1 MPSEHPRR
9 IRRAPG
15 SDTTRSR
22 ARESARRHAR
32 GPAQG
37 RYGNPRDLDGMIK
50 RQLDPGR
57 GAWQKPAEVV
67 RRLGIRRG
75 EVVAEIGCGPGY
87 FTGRLARAV
96 GPSGRVFAVDAEPMI
111 LETLRDRLDGIRNV
125 TPVLGRGDDPLLQ
138 RGSCDLTLVV
148 NVYHHF
154 GERATAL
161 RRIARTLNSRGRLV
175 NIDWD
180 ARETPVG
187 PPLTRRIPRDH
198 FLRDARR
205 AGLTLVAE
213 HQCLPY
219 QYFLV
224 LRPTR

>member
-1 MPSEHPRR
+1 
-9 IRRAPG
+9 
-15 SDTTRSR
+15 
-22 ARESARRHAR
+22 
-32 GPAQG
+32 
-37 RYGNPRDLDGMIK
+37 MIK

-57 GAWQKPAEVV
+57 EAWQKPAEVV

-138 RGSCDLTLVV
+138 QGSCDLALVV

-154 GERATAL
+154 GDRATAL
-161 RRIARTLNSRGRLV
+161 RHIARTLNSRGRLV

-187 PPLTRRIPRDH
+187 PPLKRRIPRDD

-224 LRPTR
+224 LRRTGRRENGAAGPSYFRRGSRASRSPSPKRLKPSTVTKMARPGKSESQK